1 MTAPRAREQADP
13 PSPPDRLPPR
23 RGGSPSSKTAS
34 AAARPAGLARLAGAR
49 RGLVRSA
56 RALAAAALLALT
68 GGLALPATAQ
78 AEVLVS
84 NIEESADSSFGLRGN
99 DYAQGFTTGASES
112 NFPLTSIEV
121 KFLTVP
127 TSGSTVTATVKR
139 RNSSGRP
146 GTDHATL
153 VSPTSFV
160 VGNNTFTAPAGT
172 TLAANRTYFVFLETT
187 STSGPFINTT
197 NSDDEDGVPGWE
209 MADGSMNSVSGGA
222 FWTDRSF
229 SAQIRVNGTDTG
241 PPYVTAAEVSTD
253 GQRIALTFNEILD
266 HPTYTTTIR
275 SAFTVTVDG
284 TGTSVQSTSGGM
296 AKVNLSVGRAISAGQ
311 TVVVSYDQS
320 AAGTEALGDSD
331 GNKVADFTTGRDGI
345 PAVVNNSAVDRSPPE
360 LTGAMVASSGVAIE
374 LAFDEDL
381 DLPATIPAALKDAFS
396 VTAAGDTVEISG
408 LAKDGSSGL
417 QINLSSRI
425 LKDQAVV
432 VSYDRSAAGTNAL
445 DDDAGNE
452 VVDFTTGA
460 SGVPAVDNDST
471 QLSADATLSGLGFS
485 VRNFL
490 ETALEAADLSPA
502 FDPGIGMY
510 SVLVKFPKNEVTFM
524 PAVNHAGATVAY
536 FDGDDMAL
544 EDANT
549 STSVLAAGHQVD
561 TAVGDTV
568 IKVKVT
574 APDGMTEKT
583 YTVTVTRE
591 LPTLKDAG
599 VQTNGTSVALQFEAH
614 FPSGTG
620 TLSAA
625 EVAAFTVIADGVERQ
640 ITGIAQG
647 ITEAILDVTL
657 STPIYKDQA
666 VVVSY
671 DSAAGLVDRDGNKF
685 RSFTTGEDGVL
696 AVLNSSTVLRTAP
709 GKPTGLAASASGDAR
724 IDLSW
729 TAPAD
734 GGSAITGYKIEVS
747 TDGSAPWTV
756 VEADTGNTDTRYSH
770 TGLSPGSTR
779 HYRVSAI
786 NAVGTSDA
794 SDVVSDTTATSCTLN
809 SGDRWCGVV
818 TVGNRDSGIYG
829 FIPPFLTAPA
839 QGNLSDKTFDS
850 YTIDGVWT
858 GTGANAGK
866 LFFDL
871 TSALSAADKARLVL
885 HVRSASFALS
895 AATGPDSFNTYNWGG
910 TGLDWSSDPYVT
922 LRLRLG
928 VPGQPTNLAAK
939 ANGTTQIDLTW
950 DAPGSGGSAITG
962 YRIEVSENGGT
973 DWDDLVADTGNDDTS
988 YSHTGLSPGDTRH
1001 YRVSAINA
1009 GGTSEASGT
1018 AEATTIDP
1026 PTLSS
1031 SEVRS
1036 NGTTLRLNF
1045 NEDLH
1050 GLSLIVPDT
1059 IVDAFTVTVDDVEY
1073 DIKSM
1078 TATLAYA
1085 PFINL
1090 SSTIYQ
1096 GQTVVVS
1103 YDQSAAGGDAIAD
1116 SDGNEVASF
1125 TTGEDGVPAVVN
1137 NSTQAASGPAA
1148 PTNFRA
1154 TAGELQVALT
1164 WDVPASGSGVTR
1176 HEYQY
1181 KTSGEYLDDW
1191 KQIADSA
1198 PGEANEASFTVTGL
1212 TGGTAYTFELR
1223 AVSAAG
1229 NSTAAE
1235 DGPVTPS
1242 AILTP
1247 PTIDDVAVTSTPL
1260 LTSSGGSTP
1269 DTYGEGET
1277 IEVSV
1282 TFNEAV
1288 TATTGTDFV
1297 LSVGGAKRAPLL
1309 RGSGTATL
1317 VFGYTV
1323 QTGDDDDGIWIGDQD
1338 RTLVG
1343 NRNGDPQSGTI
1354 ASVATTVAADLTHDE
1369 LGALSGHRVD
1379 GSRRVTSTDATLS
1392 ALVVTYGSSEV
1403 PLSPFFAPGTT
1414 AYTGSV
1420 VNAVAEVT
1428 VTPTTTHAAA
1438 TIEYFD
1444 GDDVTL
1450 TDAGAAA
1457 GHQVTVVE
1465 GDNVIEMKV
1474 TAEDTT
1480 TTETYTVTVTR
1491 LAADAP
1497 GVEGQFRLA
1506 PDTVDDYAD
1515 EDEDRLNGHVGRVEV
1530 FHAKRWGTVC
1540 SDGFSKANTFRFVP
1554 DLDADGDPTGTFT
1567 ETEPANDA
1575 PALVCQSMGYHTGE
1589 YASGF
1594 GQPGESQT
1602 SGPQMTYYSADVPY
1616 PAHGPLPIWVDDMTC
1631 VAGEANL
1638 TVGALPAPLAH
1649 CGHAGWGLH
1658 NCSHG
1663 EDAGVRCWNMEDSAP
1678 AAVAEPLTAAFEGLP
1693 EAHDGETAFSFRL
1706 AFSEAVAVTPE
1717 AMRTR
1722 VLTVAGGAATG
1733 AARVDGESGVWE
1745 ITVTPDSRE
1754 DLSIALAPTEDCE
1767 AEGAV
1772 CTSDGRALSVVPAHI
1787 VPGPGPETEPA
1798 LTASF
1803 EGLPEAHDGEEGF
1816 HFRVAF
1822 SEDIGIGFRSM
1833 RDDSFT
1839 VSGGE
1844 VTGARRVDRRHDLWR
1859 ITVEPDGEGDVTVT
1873 LAAGRECAVSG
1884 AICTRGGDRRQ
1895 LTNTAT
1901 ATVAGPVDEDAPAV
1915 LTASFVEAP
1924 HEHDGETAFKLR
1936 IAFSEGISIGF
1947 RTFRDQSLSVSGG
1960 SVTKAKRVDRRKDLW
1975 EVTVEP
1981 GSLGDV
1987 TVTLAGGRACG
1998 TAGAVCTGDGRALSA
2013 TISTTVLGPV
2023 ALSVA
2028 DARVREASDVTLDF
2042 AVTLSRA
2049 SRAPVAVAYA
2059 TADGSATA
2067 GSDYTAT
2074 SGTLTFDP
2082 GETAK
2087 TVSVPVLD
2095 DAHDEG
2101 EETLTLRLS
2110 AATGAVIADGVATG
2124 TIENTDHMPAAWLA
2138 RFGRTVTDQVLSVVE
2153 ARLAAPRTAGARA
2166 TLAGQALPS
2175 WDDANDTAKAAAGDN
2190 ADASDR
2196 ALRADA
2202 RDREAMTAIRDW
2214 MAHAGADGA
2223 WRAPGE
2229 GSERAD
2235 LVQSRALTGRDFLTG
2250 TSFALTGGSAE
2261 AGGYAALWGRG
2272 AITRFDGREGD
2283 LTLDGEVTTALMGA
2297 DWAAERWTAGL
2308 AIGHA
2313 RGTGGYSEG
2322 GGCTAGAGDN
2332 GASGCAGE
2340 VEATLTGVWPYAGLT
2355 LTERLSAWAAAGYGA
2370 GSLTLTPGGESPFTA
2385 DLTMAMGAA
2394 GMRGEVLT
2402 PPPEGGLA
2410 LALKGDARLTRTA
2423 SGATKDAKG
2432 GNLAAATADVWLLRT
2447 GIEGSRRFAPGGAA
2461 AGLVLTPSFEIGVRL
2476 DGGDAETGL
2485 GVDLGGGL
2493 AFAAPKQGIALDLK
2507 ARGLVAHQAPGFRE
2521 WGASA
2526 SLAWDPRPSTDRGLA
2541 LTLSQSWGGSPTGG
2555 MDALFARETLAGLAA
2570 NDNGD
2575 TTASAGRLEAELG
2588 YGIATFDGGFTGT
2601 PHLGVGLTDT
2611 GRDYRLGWRLTSA
2624 RRGDPGFEINLD
2636 ATRSEAANADEAPQ
2650 HGLMLR
2656 GSIRW

>member
-1 MTAPRAREQADP
+1 M
-13 PSPPDRLPPR
+13 
-23 RGGSPSSKTAS
+23 
-34 AAARPAGLARLAGAR
+34 
-49 RGLVRSA
+49 
-56 RALAAAALLALT
+56 LAAAALLALC

-78 AEVLVS
+78 AAELVS
-84 NIEESADSSFGLRGN
+84 NFDEVGNSSHSFRNVEFG
-99 DYAQGFTTGASES
+99 QGFTTGRSAAG
-112 NFPLTSIEV
+112 FPLTSIEV
-121 KFLTVP
+121 KLIGDP
-127 TSGSTVTATVKR
+127 AGVTATATVR
-139 RNSSGRP
+139 RADSSGNP
-146 GTDHATL
+146 GAVHATL
-153 VSPTSFV
+153 VAPTPLV

-172 TLAANRTYFVFLETT
+172 TLAAERSYFLVLQSDATSGVWLDGTT
-187 STSGPFINTT
+187 SADQDAAPGS
-197 NSDDEDGVPGWE
+197 GWE
-209 MADGSMNSVSGGA
+209 IADRRRSRDPDAVVPTWDSHSSV
-222 FWTDRSF
+222 TK
-229 SAQIRVNGTDTG
+229 IRVNGTDTG

-345 PAVVNNSAVDRSPPE
+345 PAVVNNSAADRSPPE
-360 LTGAMVASSGVAIE
+360 LTGATVASSGVAID

-396 VTAAGDTVEISG
+396 VTAAGDTVEIAG
-408 LAKDGSSGL
+408 LAADGSSGL
-417 QINLSSRI
+417 QIALWSRI

-445 DDDAGNE
+445 DDAAGNE

-471 QLSADATLSGLGFS
+471 QLSADATLRGLSVSGQLGVDPLVVF
-485 VRNFL
+485 
-490 ETALEAADLSPA
+490 DLSPA
-502 FDPGIGMY
+502 FDPGIEMY
-510 SVLVKFPKNEVTFM
+510 SVSVAEDYTQVTFM
-524 PAVNHAGATVAY
+524 PATNHDDATVAY
-536 FDGDDMAL
+536 FDGDETAL
-544 EDANT
+544 PDVSTGT
-549 STSVLAAGHQVD
+549 SDHQVNI
-561 TAVGDTV
+561 AVGPNTV
-568 IKVKVT
+568 KVKVT

-583 YTVTVTRE
+583 YTVIVTRDR
-591 LPTLKDAG
+591 PTLSQASVPAG
-599 VQTNGTSVALQFEAH
+599 GTPVALQWQSP
-614 FPSGTG
+614 FPTGLG

-625 EVAAFTVIADGVERQ
+625 AVAAFTVTADGVERQ
-640 ITGIAQG
+640 ITGIVQEL
-647 ITEAILDVTL
+647 TDNLLNVTL

-671 DSAAGLVDRDGNKF
+671 DSAAAGTAALVSGQGHEYL
-685 RSFTTGEDGVL
+685 SFTSGEDGVP
-696 AVLNSSTVLRTAP
+696 AAANNSTVLRTAP
-709 GKPTGLAASASGDAR
+709 GKPTGLEASASGDAR

-729 TAPAD
+729 TAPASD

-747 TDGSAPWTV
+747 TDGGTNWTDLV
-756 VEADTGNTDTRYSH
+756 ADTGNDDTRYSH
-770 TGLSPGSTR
+770 TGLAPGSTR

-794 SDVVSDTTATSCTLN
+794 SDVVSGTTATSCTLN
-809 SGDRWCGVV
+809 TGDRWCGVV
-818 TVGNRDSGIYG
+818 TVGNRDALYG
-829 FIPPFLTAPA
+829 FLSPFFTLPGA
-839 QGNLSDKTFDS
+839 GNLSDKTFDG

-858 GTGANAGK
+858 ATGTDAGK

-885 HVRSASFALS
+885 HVGSDSFAFS
-895 AATGPDSFNTYNWGG
+895 AATGPDTFNNYNWER

-928 VPGQPTNLAAK
+928 VPGQPANLVAA
-939 ANGTTQIDLTW
+939 ASGTTQIDLTW
-950 DAPGSGGSAITG
+950 DAPSDGGSAITG

-973 DWDDLVADTGNDDTS
+973 DWDDLVADTGNTDTS

-1009 GGTSEASGT
+1009 GGRSEASGT

-1103 YDQSAAGGDAIAD
+1103 YDKSAAGGDALAD

-1164 WDVPASGSGVTR
+1164 WDAPASGSGVTR

-1269 DTYGEGET
+1269 DTYGRGET

-1282 TFNEAV
+1282 IFNEAV

-1323 QTGDDDDGIWIGDQD
+1323 LADDEDTDGIWIGDQD

-1343 NRNGDPQSGTI
+1343 DRNSNPQNGTI
-1354 ASVATTVAADLTHDE
+1354 ASVATTVAADLTHAE
-1369 LGALSGHRVD
+1369 LGALSGHKVD

-1438 TIEYFD
+1438 TIGYFD

-1450 TDAGAAA
+1450 TDADTSDTVP
-1457 GHQVTVVE
+1457 QVTLE
-1465 GDNVIEMKV
+1465 EDDNVIKVKV
-1474 TAEDTT
+1474 TAEDGITT
-1480 TTETYTVTVTR
+1480 RTYTVTVTR
-1491 LAADAP
+1491 RAVDA
-1497 GVEGQFRLA
+1497 GVEGQFRLN
-1506 PDTVDDYAD
+1506 PDTVEDYSD

-1530 FHAKRWGTVC
+1530 FHAERWGTVC
-1540 SDGFSKANTFRFVP
+1540 RDGFSKSQFTSFTQN
-1554 DLDADGDPTGTFT
+1554 ADNTFT
-1567 ETEPANDA
+1567 ESVVDNDA
-1575 PALVCQSMGYHTGE
+1575 PALVCQSMGYDTGE
-1589 YASGF
+1589 YASGY
-1594 GQPGESQT
+1594 GQPGESQP
-1602 SGPQMTYYSADVPY
+1602 SGPQMTYYPVGSSY
-1616 PAHGPLPIWVDDMTC
+1616 PAVGQPERLPIWLDDMTC
-1631 VAGEANL
+1631 AAGDADL
-1638 TVGALPAPLAH
+1638 TGDAALPEPLAH
-1649 CGHAGWGLH
+1649 CGYAGWGLH
-1658 NCSHG
+1658 NCSHR
-1663 EDAGVRCWNMEDSAP
+1663 EDAGVRCWNVEDSAP

-1816 HFRVAF
+1816 HFRVVF
-1822 SEDIGIGFRSM
+1822 SEEIGIGFRSM

-1839 VSGGE
+1839 VDGGE
-1844 VTGARRVDRRHDLWR
+1844 VTRARRVDRRHDLWR

-1895 LTNTAT
+1895 LTNTAM

-1924 HEHDGETAFKLR
+1924 HEHDGSSPFKLR

-1947 RTFRDQSLSVSGG
+1947 RTFRDASFTVSGG

-1975 EVTVEP
+1975 EVTVKP
-1981 GSLGDV
+1981 GSLSDV

-2074 SGTLTFDP
+2074 SGTLRFAA

-2087 TVSVPVLD
+2087 TVSVTVLD

-2138 RFGRTVTDQVLSVVE
+2138 RFGRTVTDQVLEAVE
-2153 ARLAAPRTAGARA
+2153 ARLDAPRTAGARA

-2175 WDDANDTAKAAAGDN
+2175 WDGANDTAKAAAGDN
-2190 ADASDR
+2190 ADAS
-2196 ALRADA
+2196 
-2202 RDREAMTAIRDW
+2202 DREAMTAIRDW
-2214 MAHAGADGA
+2214 MAHAGADGE

-2229 GSERAD
+2229 DAQRAD

-2272 AITRFDGREGD
+2272 AISRFDGREGD
-2283 LTLDGEVTTALMGA
+2283 LTLDGEVTTGLMGA
-2297 DWAAERWTAGL
+2297 DWATERWTAGL

-2322 GGCTAGAGDN
+2322 GGCTAGADDN
-2332 GASGCAGE
+2332 GASGCSGE

-2370 GSLTLTPGGESPFTA
+2370 GELKLTPGGETADGSKTDGPFRA

-2410 LALKGDARLTRTA
+2410 LAVKGDTRFTRTA
-2423 SGATKDAKG
+2423 TKATKDANG
-2432 GNLAAATADVWLLRT
+2432 GKLAGATADVWLLRL
-2447 GIEGSRRFAPGGAA
+2447 GVEGSRRFALGGDG
-2461 AGLVLTPSFEIGVRL
+2461 AGLVLTPSFEVGARL

-2485 GVDLGGGL
+2485 GADLGGGL
-2493 AFAAPKQGIALDLK
+2493 AFAAPEQGVALDLK
-2507 ARGLVAHQAPGFRE
+2507 ARGLLAHEASGFRE
-2521 WGASA
+2521 SGASA
-2526 SLAWDPRPSTDRGLA
+2526 SLTWDPRPSTDRGLM
-2541 LTLSQSWGGSPTGG
+2541 LTLRQSWGGSPAGG
-2555 MDALFARETLAGLAA
+2555 MDALLGRETLAGLAA

-2575 TTASAGRLEAELG
+2575 TTASTGRLEAELG
-2588 YGIATFDGGFTGT
+2588 YGIAMFDGGFTGT
-2601 PHLGVGLTDT
+2601 PHLGVGLTET

-2624 RRGDPGFEINLD
+2624 RPGDPGFEVGLE
-2636 ATRSEAANADEAPQ
+2636 ATRREAANADAE
-2650 HGLMLR
+2650 HGIALR
-2656 GSIRW
+2656 GVIRW